1 MPRSS
6 KLKRKLKSTKDK
18 HKQLIKELKNSLSI
32 GNQSIGATEKYSFE
46 KLKKAKEVLIS
57 IRNELEFH

>member
-18 HKQLIKELKNSLSI
+18 HKQFIKELKNSLSI
-32 GNQSIGATEKYSFE
+32 GNQSIGAIEK
-46 KLKKAKEVLIS
+46 
-57 IRNELEFH
+57 